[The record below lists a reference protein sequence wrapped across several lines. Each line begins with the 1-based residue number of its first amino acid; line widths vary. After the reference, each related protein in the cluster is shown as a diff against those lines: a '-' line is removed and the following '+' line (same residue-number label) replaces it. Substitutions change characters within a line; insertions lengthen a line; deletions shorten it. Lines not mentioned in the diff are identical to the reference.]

1 MVLNLFTVNILL
13 EIFRF
18 NITATSVFSD
28 FKFLSLNRVTKL
40 FCSNRWCSRSPAH
53 YECRIPKGSPA
64 FWGLQKTPQVLDNM
78 HRFWYVLLW
87 FTRVKKERKEKR
99 SHFTLLW
106 WSVEVSCCCC
116 SKGTIERRK
125 LRNGSITLS
134 IIYKIIMRAFLPNI
148 NLEYLNV
155 RVMISTGSSSS
166 FKYSVLFVSCHLG
179 LYFIAYLVC
188 VDKPRKQLS
197 EIWRQNS
204 CTQFPLESQGPLES
218 FPLQLIVRTDHS
230 RSWSCSFAEW
240 NSRIFFY
247 LHVSYVYVYVWC
259 TNRIHGSNLLD
270 CISWWVNNE

>member
-40 FCSNRWCSRSPAH
+40 FCSNRWCSRSSAH

-116 SKGTIERRK
+116 SKG
-125 LRNGSITLS
+125 
-134 IIYKIIMRAFLPNI
+134 A
-148 NLEYLNV
+148 
-155 RVMISTGSSSS
+155 TG
-166 FKYSVLFVSCHLG
+166 V
-179 LYFIAYLVC
+179 I
-188 VDKPRKQLS
+188 
-197 EIWRQNS
+197 
-204 CTQFPLESQGPLES
+204 PLA
-218 FPLQLIVRTDHS
+218 V
-230 RSWSCSFAEW
+230 
-240 NSRIFFY
+240 N
-247 LHVSYVYVYVWC
+247 C
-259 TNRIHGSNLLD
+259 TNRPFKKSELQFCWVKFQNFLLFA
-270 CISWWVNNE
+270 CFLCVWLCVMHQ